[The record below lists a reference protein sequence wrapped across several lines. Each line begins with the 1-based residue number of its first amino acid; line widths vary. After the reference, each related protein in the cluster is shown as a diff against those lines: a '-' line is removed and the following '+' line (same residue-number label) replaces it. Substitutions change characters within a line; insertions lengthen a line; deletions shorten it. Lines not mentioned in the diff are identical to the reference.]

1 MDSLIEV
8 FHIDWKLLA
17 AQAVN
22 FAVVFLVLY
31 FLILKPLLKTVK
43 ERTEKIEKGLKD
55 SEQFENDLK
64 ELQEKKGHILSEAQK
79 KADLEMES
87 AKKMAEEKQKKII
100 EDANL
105 KAQELAMMVRA
116 QGEVEKQKIVDSSKR
131 EVLEL
136 AFAVAQNV
144 LGKKVGEK
152 EDEKFIK
159 KTIRN
164 I

>member
-1 MDSLIEV
+1 MDSLIEI
-8 FHIDWKLLA
+8 FHIDWKLLI

-22 FAVVFLVLY
+22 FSVVFLALY
-31 FLILKPLLKTVK
+31 FLILKPLFKTIK
-43 ERTEKIEKGLKD
+43 DRTEKIEKGLKD
-55 SEQFENDLK
+55 SEQFEKDLS
-64 ELQEKKGHILSEAQK
+64 ELQEKRGHILSEAQK
-79 KADLEMES
+79 GADLEMEN

-100 EDANL
+100 EDANT
-105 KAQELAMMVRA
+105 KAQELAMMARA
-116 QGEVEKQKIVDSSKR
+116 QGEVERQKIVDSSKR

-152 EDEKFIK
+152 EDKEFTKKFIK
-159 KTIRN
+159 N